1 MEKQVKRTI
10 DFRYAPDVN
19 QTCIGFADDLYK
31 SIVREDGSINCGF
44 LKKGYRHYNSFK
56 DQSGDR
62 VVSPVE
68 QNLGFRYRFKPVFL
82 HRDKYIRR
90 EQSYGDSDVAM
101 VVTTEYYKKT
111 VFSWKI
117 FAYRNNKG
125 TRADIIWWKLTAS
138 ENFRPAATNILLNF
152 SGDQSGAPQVVSSPV
167 YKTVKTKDDTED
179 LLHAGEV
186 MEGVFAILHNGE
198 LQPEQLTMEWVKN
211 AENQT
216 LSYWKNLNPFRTAL
230 EIPDDQVMDMLKAC
244 GRNILQAR
252 ETVDDVT
259 VFQVGPTLYR
269 GLWMVDGY
277 FLLESAH
284 MMGRSEEAFDGFLS
298 VLRHIKPDGAIRI
311 MPLHHK
317 ETGIALAMIVR
328 QCELVNDDGR
338 LRELWPTMKRAL
350 EYIRSLMESAKAMG
364 EEYKGHD
371 LFPPAFGDGGLYGSD
386 PEYTTPLWILAGL
399 KRAYEAGKRL
409 KLHDYSDFKET
420 YDEIMKGFRKSIA
433 RDRKYTKN
441 VQNFLELLDDIDNEE
456 GIPENTGWMSHQAV
470 WPYSSM
476 FYAEVWLYAG
486 NGEKAAD
493 YLYSFAN
500 HASPGRVWREEQALA
515 DSNSAEICG
524 DMPHNWASAEFI
536 RLVRNMLVFE
546 RAGNLELFY
555 GLPVEWL
562 PKEGKR
568 LYIEKTPT
576 RYGKITIELTLKSK
590 GEYELAFVREKANQS
605 PVDIILNW
613 KGAVTESDVKLEQIG
628 GNRWRLPAGCS
639 KYRMKL
645 TKASSLQ

>member
-1 MEKQVKRTI
+1 
-10 DFRYAPDVN
+10 
-19 QTCIGFADDLYK
+19 
-31 SIVREDGSINCGF
+31 
-44 LKKGYRHYNSFK
+44 
-56 DQSGDR
+56 
-62 VVSPVE
+62 
-68 QNLGFRYRFKPVFL
+68 
-82 HRDKYIRR
+82 
-90 EQSYGDSDVAM
+90 
-101 VVTTEYYKKT
+101 
-111 VFSWKI
+111 
-117 FAYRNNKG
+117 
-125 TRADIIWWKLTAS
+125 
-138 ENFRPAATNILLNF
+138 
-152 SGDQSGAPQVVSSPV
+152 
-167 YKTVKTKDDTED
+167 
-179 LLHAGEV
+179 
-186 MEGVFAILHNGE
+186 
-198 LQPEQLTMEWVKN
+198 
-211 AENQT
+211 
-216 LSYWKNLNPFRTAL
+216 
-230 EIPDDQVMDMLKAC
+230 
-244 GRNILQAR
+244 
-252 ETVDDVT
+252 
-259 VFQVGPTLYR
+259 
-269 GLWMVDGY
+269 
-277 FLLESAH
+277 
-284 MMGRSEEAFDGFLS
+284 
-298 VLRHIKPDGAIRI
+298 
-311 MPLHHK
+311 
-317 ETGIALAMIVR
+317 
-328 QCELVNDDGR
+328 
-338 LRELWPTMKRAL
+338 
-350 EYIRSLMESAKAMG
+350 
-364 EEYKGHD
+364 
-371 LFPPAFGDGGLYGSD
+371 
-386 PEYTTPLWILAGL
+386 
-399 KRAYEAGKRL
+399 
-409 KLHDYSDFKET
+409 
-420 YDEIMKGFRKSIA
+420 A

-645 TKASSLQ
+645 IKASSLQ